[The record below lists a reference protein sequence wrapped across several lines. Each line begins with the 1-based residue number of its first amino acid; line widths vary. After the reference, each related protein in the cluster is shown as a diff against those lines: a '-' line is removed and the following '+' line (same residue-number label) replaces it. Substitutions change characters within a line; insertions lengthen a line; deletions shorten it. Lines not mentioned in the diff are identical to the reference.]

1 MRIQYTL
8 IPPIEALSKRCKS
21 CNTNKSVKYLH
32 NQEYYCNVCMLKLI
46 ANKI

>member
-8 IPPIEALSKRCKS
+8 IPREQREDKICKS

-32 NQEYYCNVCMLKLI
+32 KEEYYCNVCMLKLI
-46 ANKI
+46 TTKL